1 MMLDM
6 ILTAEI
12 VGVPVTIT
20 LSSPPTEI
28 HFNKSYLPVFTLMK

>member
-1 MMLDM
+1 M

-20 LSSPPTEI
+20 PSSPPTEI
-28 HFNKSYLPVFTLMK
+28 HFNKSYLPVFTPMK